1 MSTALITVGGILEDT
16 MSALFVVSLLIS
28 LFCSVYNTLIP
39 TIRKIIADRKI
50 TPEEI
55 DELVD
60 AAEEVA
66 EEIKDTA
73 EKIKEMEDEN
83 DGNKPTNP

>member
-16 MSALFVVSLLIS
+16 MSALFVISLLIS

-50 TPEEI
+50 TPEEV
-55 DELVD
+55 DELVDKVED
-60 AAEEVA
+60 AAEEVK
-66 EEIKDTA
+66 ETV
-73 EKIKEMEDEN
+73 EKLNEMEDKN
-83 DGNKPTNP
+83 NGDKSRQS